1 MPGRV
6 ILSQDGNVSN
16 PEQEQ
21 TWLNQALAGNQQ
33 AFGRLVEVYQAPV
46 FNLAYRMLG
55 NPGEAEEAAQDAF
68 LKALTQLQNS
78 GRRE

>member
-6 ILSQDGNVSN
+6 FLSQDGNVSN

-21 TWLNQALAGNQQ
+21 AWLNQALAGNQQ

-46 FNLAYRMLG
+46 STWPTACWAIQEK
-55 NPGEAEEAAQDAF
+55 P
-68 LKALTQLQNS
+68 KKP
-78 GRRE
+78 RRTRF